1 MNLTEENHMTETR
14 NAKEK
19 ANTKSSRIDIKS
31 MALIGLMSAVTC
43 IMGPISITLP
53 FTPVPLSLTNL
64 ALCLSVFVLGM
75 KKGTLS
81 YLIYLLLGLVGL
93 PVFSYFTGGAGKLFG
108 PTGGYL
114 IGFIFMALIAGFF
127 IDKWFDRWYMCLC
140 GMILGAAVCNLFGS
154 IWLAFQNHISLGAAL
169 LGGVVPFIPGDL
181 AKFVIALFLGT
192 ALRKAMR
199 RAHLSVV

>member
-1 MNLTEENHMTETR
+1 MNLTEENRTKETMDSEK
-14 NAKEK
+14 KE
-19 ANTKSSRIDIKS
+19 TVKSSRIDIKS

-53 FTPVPLSLTNL
+53 FTPIPLSLTNL

-81 YLIYLLLGLVGL
+81 YVIYLLLGLAGL
-93 PVFSYFTGGAGKLFG
+93 PVFSYFTGGAAKLFG

-127 IDKWFDRWYMCLC
+127 IDKWFDKWYMCLL
-140 GMILGAAVCNLFGS
+140 GMILGAAACNIFGS
-154 IWLAFQNHISLGAAL
+154 IWLAFQNHISFGAAL

-181 AKFVIALFLGT
+181 AKLVIALFLGT
-192 ALRKAMR
+192 ALRKALR
-199 RAHLSVV
+199 RAHLNVI

>member
-1 MNLTEENHMTETR
+1 MDLTKENYSTE
-14 NAKEK
+14 NMDAKEK
-19 ANTKSSRIDIKS
+19 TKSGAHGMDVKS
-31 MALIGLMSAVTC
+31 MALIGLMAAVTC
-43 IMGPISITLP
+43 ILGPISITLP

-81 YLIYLLLGLVGL
+81 YLIYLLLGLAGL
-93 PVFSYFTGGAGKLFG
+93 PVFSYFTGGAAKLFG

-127 IDKWFDRWYMCLC
+127 IDKWFDKWYLCLG

-169 LGGVVPFIPGDL
+169 LGGVVPFLPGDL
-181 AKFVIALFLGT
+181 AKLVIALFLGT
-192 ALRKAMR
+192 ALRKALR
-199 RAHLSVV
+199 RAHLHVV